1 MGVTMRK
8 VTISGHP
15 GSGTSTLVDG
25 LVRHFDC
32 QSVNGGEIFRNEAK
46 SRGLSLAEFGT
57 LCSNDET
64 IDRELD
70 EQLKQHIAD
79 EITNIIESRLAGW
92 WAFKM
97 NADCIRIWLKVT
109 ELERAKRVSVRE
121 KVGLNIA
128 LQENSNRLSV
138 DNKRYEKM
146 YGFVPDDPTPYT
158 HIIDATDISAEQVL
172 EVAIKIIE
180 GV

>member
-25 LVRHFDC
+25 LVRHFDW

-109 ELERAKRVSVRE
+109 ELGTCEESF
-121 KVGLNIA
+121 
-128 LQENSNRLSV
+128 S
-138 DNKRYEKM
+138 
-146 YGFVPDDPTPYT
+146 
-158 HIIDATDISAEQVL
+158 
-172 EVAIKIIE
+172 
-180 GV
+180 

>member
-1 MGVTMRK
+1 
-8 VTISGHP
+8 
-15 GSGTSTLVDG
+15 
-25 LVRHFDC
+25 
-32 QSVNGGEIFRNEAK
+32 
-46 SRGLSLAEFGT
+46 
-57 LCSNDET
+57 
-64 IDRELD
+64 
-70 EQLKQHIAD
+70 
-79 EITNIIESRLAGW
+79 
-92 WAFKM
+92 M

-109 ELERAKRVSVRE
+109 EPERARRVSVRE
-121 KVGLNIA
+121 KVGLDIA

-172 EVAIKIIE
+172 EVAIKIME

>member
-25 LVRHFDC
+25 LKRHFGWR
-32 QSVNGGEIFRNEAK
+32 SINGGEIFRNEAK

-70 EQLKQHIAD
+70 EHLKRHIED
-79 EITNIIESRLAGW
+79 EQTNIIESRLAGW

-97 NADCIRIWLKVT
+97 NTNCIRIWLNVA
-109 ELERAKRVSVRE
+109 ESERAKRVSGRE
-121 KVGLNIA
+121 KIGYDLALN
-128 LQENSNRLSV
+128 ENSNRLTV

-146 YGFVPDDPTPYT
+146 YGFVPEDPTPYT
-158 HIIDATDISAEQVL
+158 HIIDATTLTAEQVL
-172 EVAIKIIE
+172 DHTIGIMEEA
-180 GV
+180 